1 MRRRAHRGALGGGP
15 LASLASPRAHTG
27 PLRTLTLACAL
38 ALALACALAFACA
51 LALALAP
58 ADARAA
64 RLPQPPHLSGAS
76 GAVFEASTGRPLYGV
91 DAGERRLIASTTKI
105 MTALVVVDELGLRES
120 CTAGG
125 YVPSPVE
132 TQIGLRSGERMRV
145 SDLLTALML
154 PSANDAAETLALC
167 ASGSRAAFIDA
178 MNAKA
183 RALGLSDTR
192 FATPV
197 GLDSSGNY
205 STAADLARLG
215 IALRR
220 NRFLARTVDLR
231 SATLSS
237 GAVPRTVV
245 NRNGLVQS
253 VDWVDGVKT
262 GHTNAA
268 GYLLVA
274 SGTRRGVTY
283 VAAVTGTPSESARD
297 VDALALLN
305 WAFATHAFKTPV
317 RSRQVFASARL
328 KYRPEDEIA
337 LIATRTVRELAR
349 RDARVAI
356 SIRAP
361 QELQGPLP
369 RNAVVGS
376 LSVRV
381 GGRAVATVPL
391 VTRDAVPEV
400 GLLER
405 AGDAVARPG
414 SLIAIVV
421 VIGGVAA
428 AVFLRRRHEGRRS
441 RRRADMEAA

>member
-1 MRRRAHRGALGGGP
+1 MTSRSDRRALSGGP
-15 LASLASPRAHTG
+15 FAPVLI
-27 PLRTLTLACAL
+27 ACAL
-38 ALALACALAFACA
+38 ALAALAIA
-51 LALALAP
+51 LAALAP
-58 ADARAA
+58 AQAA
-64 RLPQPPHLSGAS
+64 AKLPAPPKLSAAS
-76 GAVFEASTGRPLYGV
+76 GAVFEASTGMPLYGV

-105 MTALVVVDELGLRES
+105 MTALVVADELSLRES

-125 YVPSPVE
+125 YTPSPAE
-132 TQIGLRSGERMRV
+132 TQIGLGSGERMRV
-145 SDLLTALML
+145 ADLLRALLL
-154 PSANDAAETLALC
+154 PSANDAAETLAVC

-183 RALGLSDTR
+183 RALGLTDTH

-197 GLDSSGNY
+197 GLDAAGNY
-205 STAADLARLG
+205 STAADLARMG

-231 SATLSS
+231 AVSLSS

-253 VDWVDGVKT
+253 VGWVDGVKT

-297 VDALALLN
+297 ADALALLR
-305 WAFATHAFKTPV
+305 WAFATHGFKTPV
-317 RSRQVFASARL
+317 RSRQVFARARL
-328 KYRPEDEIA
+328 KYRPEDAID
-337 LIATRTVRELAR
+337 LIATRTVRELTR
-349 RDARVAI
+349 RDARVAVAV
-356 SIRAP
+356 RAP
-361 QELQGPLP
+361 EELQGPLP
-369 RNAVVGS
+369 KNAVVGS
-376 LSVRV
+376 LTVRIA
-381 GGRAVATVPL
+381 GRAVATVPL
-391 VTRDAVPEV
+391 VTRTAVPEV
-400 GLLER
+400 GLFER
-405 AGDAVARPG
+405 AGDAIARPG

-421 VIGGVAA
+421 VIGGAA
-428 AVFLRRRHEGRRS
+428 ALLLLRRRHGGRRS